1 MEDAE
6 LPGPRAVRAGGRRI
20 SYREAGAG
28 PVILALHGIGG
39 GSASWAGQFAGLA
52 GRFRFIA
59 WDAPGYGGSDP
70 LPGEAPTA
78 AAYAGAAAALLDA
91 LEIPRVHL
99 LGHSL
104 GGLIAAAFAR
114 NHPGRVLSLVLA
126 DPAAGYAKA
135 REEVRREMLEGR
147 LEAMA
152 AHGPEGVAERRSREV
167 LSAAAPEWAVRRVR
181 GVFAQ
186 VRPDGYAQAARML
199 HGADIHAD
207 AAEVAAPALVMCG
220 SEDTVTPEKIC
231 RRVAES
237 LPGAGYRTLEGLGHA
252 GYVEGAEAFNA
263 ALAAF
268 VDRAPA

>member
-39 GSASWAGQFAGLA
+39 GSSSWAGQFAGLA
-52 GRFRFIA
+52 GRFRFLA

-114 NHPGRVLSLVLA
+114 NRPDRVLSLVLA

-135 REEVRREMLEGR
+135 REEVRRKMLEGR
-147 LEAMA
+147 LGAMA